1 MGLFDSLLNAGK
13 KALNDAATKE
23 IADKLDDTLGSV
35 MKGISSAASGLDSDT
50 FGKEAAS
57 YNNKTK
63 ESENENS
70 HDNYP
75 YSYDNSTEYDEE
87 ENYDDSGSFD
97 EKLSGILVEIGSVN
111 VERYIEP
118 DVFEQQYGQTV
129 YTRGGCY
136 ALPDRI
142 SYKLTGEGG
151 KVLYIRLWD
160 DYNRYNH
167 IANRQIK
174 TFCNNN
180 GIKMIDFFN
189 YMPNRYSYMKKR
201 IQDNL

>member
-1 MGLFDSLLNAGK
+1 MGLLDTLLNVGK
-13 KALNDAATKE
+13 KALTDTATKE
-23 IADKLDDTLGSV
+23 IVRGVNNLADNYVKSKEG
-35 MKGISSAASGLDSDT
+35 GAQGLDTAT

-63 ESENENS
+63 QSESENL
-70 HDNYP
+70 HDNDS

-97 EKLSGILVEIGSVN
+97 EKLSGILVEIGSVD

-118 DVFEQQYGQTV
+118 DVFEKQCGQTI

-160 DYNRYNH
+160 DYDRYNH

-201 IQDNL
+201 IQDNF